1 MSAIAA
7 ALLLSGCS
15 QVGAAASIG
24 DTKITQEVVQTSIDS
39 ILAERAKIDIS
50 QMELQTG
57 ADLNLSH
64 LRIGV
69 VVSHMESEYLLHH
82 FAKIL
87 KSKGALWVS
96 NWVMVRI
103 PRKEFN

>member
-1 MSAIAA
+1 MA
-7 ALLLSGCS
+7 S
-15 QVGAAASIG
+15 QWVS
-24 DTKITQEVVQTSIDS
+24 
-39 ILAERAKIDIS
+39 
-50 QMELQTG
+50 LQKAYCPEQSNPLQNPFLIR